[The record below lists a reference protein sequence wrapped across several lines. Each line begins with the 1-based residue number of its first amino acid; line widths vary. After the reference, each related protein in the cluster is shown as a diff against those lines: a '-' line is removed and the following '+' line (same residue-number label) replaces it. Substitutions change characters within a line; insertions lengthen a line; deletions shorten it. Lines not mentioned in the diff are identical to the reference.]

1 MKINLDFIYKIF
13 NLELKLKK
21 DSDKKK
27 LSLYEDMIPMY
38 DIYSMKIYPIN
49 KMNLHHRLIESH
61 YRFIN
66 EEIYSWLTML
76 YKKYKNDMIL
86 GPKYKYNID
95 VLSNYII
102 TILIETSY
110 KTLYKYSPKLGLQ
123 VSICKRNSFNPYIY
137 HLKPYYTKLELI
149 KLGQNMDLF
158 KKKDTIELETLID
171 MDTHYKVCMEVS
183 KNDVSFEEIK
193 SHHLYIIDNNMISW
207 VCFYSFIGSFLFNK
221 FLRNVSQNLSKNN
234 INDIFYNG
242 LTKMINCMKDTPAL
256 TNDYDMYR
264 FIWDDTFL
272 INMNEGDIFID
283 TGFTSTTRDPFYSP
297 GLNGNFG
304 LILLKIKIPKGKKGV
319 GLFIENFSLFPKE
332 EEFLL
337 PPGTKLKL
345 ISKNDNFKYYHTNMQ
360 FEKLINRKYEFEL
373 VTGGNIKLTH
383 TREHTMDNKY
393 HMINNININGTD
405 RIDVIKQFVNNYSS
419 DNKIINL
426 QLGTIKYKFIYEWF
440 DSTNNSSYEKFYYN
454 KIKDG
459 ILFSIFDDN
468 GYPYLNIELGNDMV
482 INYLNT
488 MYFCNSNIDNKDID
502 NNMLDLVYHF
512 GRIFYYKTSIIFHK
526 FSQFNNNND
535 KLFTQ
540 FSHFNNTIYDY
551 LKHNKKYLDNM
562 FTTYNLGYWYLDE
575 YFSKKSD
582 DNIME
587 RIPQEH
593 NIKTNKDLLILV
605 IEKYFYLYP
614 KIIELMD
621 KNIFSNQYITFN
633 IYDKLVVDG
642 LVENFIPSISYA
654 NDDIMDDDFKL
665 IFRQPI
671 RRL

>member
-21 DSDKKK
+21 DSDKEK

-49 KMNLHHRLIESH
+49 KMNLHYRLIESH

-66 EEIYSWLTML
+66 EEIYSWLSIL
-76 YKKYKNDMIL
+76 YKKYMKDPIL
-86 GPKYKYNID
+86 GPKYKYNMD

-102 TILIETSY
+102 AVLIETSY

-137 HLKPYYTKLELI
+137 HLKPYYTKMELI

-171 MDTHYKVCMEVS
+171 MDIHYKVCMEVS

-221 FLRNVSQNLSKNN
+221 FLRNHSNNTKNN

-242 LTKMINCMKDTPAL
+242 LTKMINSMKDTPAL
-256 TNDYDMYR
+256 SNDYDMYR
-264 FIWDDTFL
+264 FIWDDSFL
-272 INMNEGDIFID
+272 INMKEGDIFID
-283 TGFTSTTRDPFYSP
+283 SGFTSTTRDPFYSP

-373 VTGGNIKLTH
+373 VTGGNIKLNH

-405 RIDVIKQFVNNYSS
+405 RIDVIKQFVNNYS
-419 DNKIINL
+419 DGNKIINL
-426 QLGTIKYKFIYEWF
+426 QLGTMKYKFIYEWF

-526 FSQFNNNND
+526 FSQFDTNND

-562 FTTYNLGYWYLDE
+562 FVTYNLGYWYLDE
-575 YFSKKSD
+575 YFSKKPD
-582 DNIME
+582 DNILE
-587 RIPQEH
+587 RIPEN

-614 KIIELMD
+614 KIVELMD

-642 LVENFIPSISYA
+642 LVENFIPSISYT

>member
-21 DSDKKK
+21 DSDKTK
-27 LSLYEDMIPMY
+27 LSLYEEMIPMY

-66 EEIYSWLTML
+66 QEIYSWLSNL
-76 YKKYKNDMIL
+76 YKKYKKDPIL

-95 VLSNYII
+95 VLSNYMIPV
-102 TILIETSY
+102 LIETSY
-110 KTLYKYSPKLGLQ
+110 KTLYKYSPQLGLQ

-149 KLGQNMDLF
+149 KLGQNMNLF
-158 KKKDTIELETLID
+158 TKKDTIELETLID
-171 MDTHYKVCMEVS
+171 MDVHYKVCMEVS

-193 SHHLYIIDNNMISW
+193 SHHIYIIDNNLISW

-221 FLRNVSQNLSKNN
+221 FLRNVSKNH
-234 INDIFYNG
+234 INVIFYSG
-242 LTKMINCMKDTPAL
+242 LIKMITCMKNTPAL
-256 TNDYDMYR
+256 INDYDMYR
-264 FIWDDTFL
+264 FIWDDSYL
-272 INMNEGDIFID
+272 INMKEGDVFID

-304 LILLKIKIPKGKKGV
+304 LILLKIRIPKGKKGV

-332 EEFLL
+332 EEYLL
-337 PPGTKLKL
+337 PPGAKLKL
-345 ISKNDNFKYYHTNMQ
+345 ISKNDNFKYYHTNKQ

-373 VTGGNIKLTH
+373 VTGSDIKIPKQIKNDEYTYYNIK
-383 TREHTMDNKY
+383 
-393 HMINNININGTD
+393 NININGVD
-405 RIDVIKQFVNNYSS
+405 RIDIIKQFVNNYSS
-419 DNKIINL
+419 GNKIINL
-426 QLGTIKYKFIYEWF
+426 QLGTMKYTFMYEWF

-459 ILFSIFDDN
+459 ILFSIFDKD

-482 INYLNT
+482 INYLNK
-488 MYFCNSNIDNKDID
+488 MYFANNNIDID
-502 NNMLDLVYHF
+502 ENTIDLVYHF

-526 FSQFNNNND
+526 FSQFNIID
-535 KLFTQ
+535 KQLFTY
-540 FSHFNNTIYDY
+540 FSHFNNTIYNY
-551 LKHNKKYLDNM
+551 LKNNKKYLDNE
-562 FTTYNLGYWYLDE
+562 FIDYKLGYWYLDE
-575 YFSKKSD
+575 YFSKKPE
-582 DNIME
+582 DNILE
-587 RIPQEH
+587 RIPDNN
-593 NIKTNKDLLILV
+593 NIKTNKDLFILV

-621 KNIFSNQYITFN
+621 MNIFSNQYEIFN

-642 LVENFIPSISYA
+642 LIDNFIPSISYTT
-654 NDDIMDDDFKL
+654 DDIIDEDFKL